1 MFTPRRL
8 TGAALAILTGL
19 TLTATSQESWAKADP
34 FRHELRQAATTQRG
48 LDQKALKTLS
58 DLGEMA
64 TELDY
69 NRLQGSPVHKHI
81 THLNGVLARTQH
93 KYMSKAAKDL
103 QGIVYTK
110 RASTRKEKLD
120 EITDLQGMILQML
133 DSIRNAKLATGATRI
148 QHKFQM
154 ALGDQEN
161 ALSESKRLIFDAKFR
176 IPMGRSPKSLKK
188 AEIQRLKKVTGSQ
201 RMAEESLLA
210 AIIDLKKAINV
221 QSKNDPDAGKKLT
234 DWLKML
240 EKKDTVAKSKQASRH
255 LLNNMVTQAMKT
267 EQEVIDDISELVGRM
282 AGRGDEGAEGYRQTD
297 FDQLK
302 SEVEQ
307 LAERQ
312 KAVNIE
318 TDKIVAKKD
327 LVEAEL
333 RMVEARQ
340 HQLIDDTSD
349 VRRMLSD
356 VPLAKVATEQA
367 RTAMLRAEKK
377 LARKYPGDA
386 QPHQKTALQ
395 ALSAAVLA
403 LATSTIKGDEFDALD
418 EEQLKRDTEAIT
430 ALIKGVSQLLAKQ
443 EPLRDKTAEV
453 NKSGGKALARLPA
466 LAKAQGLIKQETAN
480 LKTAERVTFELS
492 EETQKIIELA
502 EQTLGVGVVA
512 MDRAVSQMARKRP
525 GFAVQNQEM
534 AIRQLKE
541 AGKLL
546 QATEEQVKGKLK
558 AARMQAKAIMMTKMA
573 AIEADMIAQID
584 EGVPLDDVRNVQ
596 EKFLKELAEF
606 PGIDEGE
613 VEEVKEALDK
623 AQNALE
629 QAQIQMQ
636 EAMSPV
642 ADAMQTA
649 AQQLQMAALASN
661 GEQAELLNQ
670 MASNQVA
677 LAKQAEEEM
686 NPEKLPGW
694 DEMQQKEQ
702 DALVE
707 MMDAMPLDTGAGP
720 PADEAVGAME
730 EAMEEIEKVQKKAE
744 ELIIPPVEEAK
755 VEMLAA
761 MSTMQTAATEQFQV
775 AQKQL
780 EQAQAQ
786 QAEAEAAAKYR
797 EEKLQD
803 ELAMLEM
810 PEAGPGEQ
818 GGQQQPQPPK
828 PPKEGGQDQG
838 PPGQKKEGQGGGPGG
853 SGSADLL
860 EVEFGEKWTVDFG
873 KRKRLGFEQRIQ
885 RALPVEYRGIVEGYF
900 RRLAVEGSN

>member
-1 MFTPRRL
+1 MHRPLQPTGVTLVFLAGLILTTPRH
-8 TGAALAILTGL
+8 
-19 TLTATSQESWAKADP
+19 ESWAKTDP

-58 DLGEMA
+58 ELNEMA
-64 TELDY
+64 TELSY
-69 NRLQGSPVHKHI
+69 NRLQGSPVHKHV
-81 THLNGVLARTQH
+81 THLNGVLGRTQQ
-93 KYMSKAAKDL
+93 KYMARAAKDL
-103 QGIVYTK
+103 QGLVYTT
-110 RASTRKEKLD
+110 RASTRKKKLD
-120 EITDLQGMILQML
+120 EITDLQGMILQLL
-133 DSIRNAKLATGATRI
+133 DSIRNAKLAAGTTRI

-161 ALSESKRLIFDAKFR
+161 ALSESKRLIFDTKMR
-176 IPMGRSPKSLKK
+176 IPIGRSPKSLKK
-188 AEIQRLKKVTGSQ
+188 DERARLKKVTGAQ
-201 RMAEESLLA
+201 RMAEESLLS
-210 AIIDLKKAINV
+210 AIADLTKAIDV
-221 QSKNDPDAGKKLT
+221 QSKDDPDTGKKLT
-234 DWLKML
+234 AWLKML
-240 EKKDTVAKSKQASRH
+240 EKKGTVGKSKQASRH
-255 LLNNMVTQAMKT
+255 LLNNMVTQALKT

-312 KAVNIE
+312 KAVNTE
-318 TDKIVAKKD
+318 TDRIVRQKD

-340 HQLIDDTSD
+340 HQLIDDTAGI
-349 VRRMLSD
+349 RRMLSD

-367 RTAMLRAEKK
+367 RAAMLRAEKK
-377 LARKYPGDA
+377 LAKKYPGDA

-395 ALSAAVLA
+395 ALGAAVLA

-418 EEQLKRDTEAIT
+418 EEQLKRDTEALT

-443 EPLRDKTAEV
+443 ELLRDKTAEV
-453 NKSGGKALARLPA
+453 NKAGNKALSKLPA
-466 LAKAQGLIKQETAN
+466 IAKQQGLIKQETET
-480 LKTAERVTFELS
+480 LQTTERITFELS
-492 EETQKIIELA
+492 EETKNIIELTR
-502 EQTLGVGVVA
+502 QTLGVGVVA
-512 MDRAVSQMARKRP
+512 MDRAVAQMSRKRP

-546 QATEEQVKGKLK
+546 QAKEEQVKGKLK
-558 AARMQAKAIMMTKMA
+558 AAQMHAKAIMMTKMA
-573 AIEADMIAQID
+573 ALEADMIAQID

-596 EKFLKELAEF
+596 EQFLKELAEF

-613 VEEVKEALDK
+613 AAELKEALEK
-623 AQNALE
+623 AQDALE
-629 QAQIQMQ
+629 KAQIQMH

-661 GEQAELLNQ
+661 GEQAELLEQ

-677 LAKQAEEEM
+677 LAKQVEEEM

-720 PADEAVGAME
+720 PADEAVEAME
-730 EAMEEIEKVQKKAE
+730 EAMEELEKVRKEAE

-755 VEMLAA
+755 AEMLAA

-818 GGQQQPQPPK
+818 GGQKDPKPPK
-828 PPKEGGQDQG
+828 PPGEEGQDQG
-838 PPGQKKEGQGGGPGG
+838 PPGQKKEGEGGGPGG
-853 SGSADLL
+853 SSSADLL
-860 EVEFGEKWTVDFG
+860 EAEFGEKWTVDFA